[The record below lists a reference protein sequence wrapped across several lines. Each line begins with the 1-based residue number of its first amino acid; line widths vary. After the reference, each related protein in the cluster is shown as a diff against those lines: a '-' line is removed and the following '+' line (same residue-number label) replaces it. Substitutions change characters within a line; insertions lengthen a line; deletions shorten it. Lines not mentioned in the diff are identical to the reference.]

1 MVIEGR
7 IVIFLG
13 GKEGLWLVSHE
24 GTSGKLVFFYL
35 DAGPK
40 DLSTELQTRM
50 CVLCFASI
58 KNLLKNYMHWIT
70 KTQIWNLKLLVDKE
84 MQIKVVMKC
93 HFFQQHLFLE
103 DFLEDTWRK
112 RNSNILLMKSYSSY
126 EKQPMKL
133 KHIYIYYTHKHT
145 HTHTHTAVT

>member
-1 MVIEGR
+1 
-7 IVIFLG
+7 
-13 GKEGLWLVSHE
+13 
-24 GTSGKLVFFYL
+24 
-35 DAGPK
+35 
-40 DLSTELQTRM
+40 
-50 CVLCFASI
+50 
-58 KNLLKNYMHWIT
+58 
-70 KTQIWNLKLLVDKE
+70 
-84 MQIKVVMKC
+84 MQIKVIMKC

-145 HTHTHTAVT
+145 HTHTHTHRCNLVLSLLESGHNIKNTIAYKDIYSGAFIAALLLWGKQNKTKQKLEAKLISINRGIAEKI